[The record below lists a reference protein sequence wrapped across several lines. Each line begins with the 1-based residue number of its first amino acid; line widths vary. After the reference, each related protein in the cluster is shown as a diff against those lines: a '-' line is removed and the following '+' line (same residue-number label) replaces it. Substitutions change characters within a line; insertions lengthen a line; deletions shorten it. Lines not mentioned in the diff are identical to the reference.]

1 MIEPGSECK
10 EPHFVREYA
19 EHTKRLLESWESREG
34 ALQAAVG
41 SATPEEYELVGR
53 VEMRLLI
60 YAGLHP
66 DDALVDIGCGSGRLA
81 VQLATWLRGPYLG
94 TDVVQ
99 SLLDQAAQSCNRPDW
114 RFERVSGLHVPAD
127 SESVDMACA
136 FSVFTHL
143 RHEESFVYM
152 KDIHRVLKPG
162 ARLVFSYLDYR
173 VPELWHVLEGNIET
187 IGQEAVLNQFMSTD
201 AIDVFAQ
208 HLGFELMEVHQGDEP
223 FIPLVD
229 GSSAIRS
236 SAEARFGQ
244 SVAIYRKPSRR
255 AR

>member
-1 MIEPGSECK
+1 MMEPGSKCR

-19 EHTKRLLESWESREG
+19 EHTRRLLESWESREG

-66 DDALVDIGCGSGRLA
+66 DDSLVDIGCGSGRLA
-81 VQLATWLRGPYLG
+81 AQLARWLRGRYLG

-114 RFERVSGLHVPAD
+114 QFQRVCGLTVPAD
-127 SESVDMACA
+127 SESIDMACA
-136 FSVFTHL
+136 FSLFTHL

-173 VPELWHVLEGNIET
+173 VPELWQVLEGNIET

-201 AIDVFAQ
+201 AIEVFAH
-208 HLGFELMEVHQGDEP
+208 HLGFELVEIHQGDEP
-223 FIPLVD
+223 FIPLTDRPSDLRGDDV
-229 GSSAIRS
+229 RS
-236 SAEARFGQ
+236 FGQ
-244 SVAIYRKPSRR
+244 SVAIYRKPSKP